1 MRFLKGLRV
10 PGLQGSLAVK
20 AFVCSFERVW
30 KSLQHVEVLQLL
42 KAFLWREACSP
53 ELWEPSR
60 NAAVAEDMLQIWA
73 ARGCPDLKDASSE
86 SCIS

>member
-1 MRFLKGLRV
+1 MKGLRA
-10 PGLQGSLAVK
+10 PGLQASLAVK
-20 AFVCSFERVW
+20 AFVCSFEVVC

-73 ARGCPDLKDASSE
+73 ARGRPDLKDASSE

>member
-1 MRFLKGLRV
+1 MKGLRV
-10 PGLQGSLAVK
+10 PGLQASLAVK

-53 ELWEPSR
+53 ELRELSR
-60 NAAVAEDMLQIWA
+60 NAAVAEDLLPIWA
-73 ARGCPDLKDASSE
+73 ATGRPDLKDVSSE
-86 SCIS
+86 SCVF